1 MWRLCGGI
9 QPLDSY
15 KAAVELHDGI
25 VYLRWIRGAKV
36 TAKDARAVMAK
47 VSDLCSGRPRPLL
60 IDLARMESVE
70 HKAREIFAAAWPL
83 TRTAIVGASPVDRVI
98 ATFYLARY
106 SPVCPTR
113 FFSSF
118 ADALTWLGG
127 EASQVNRPQRF
138 LTDKDAL
145 NDGNGDESLSALDAN
160 AMLNALLGRLEGAL
174 EEAQVTANGL
184 PLFAVE
190 AKLTEKLQ
198 ALLPGVRFTAQDIRA
213 WAAEISS

>member
-1 MWRLCGGI
+1 MGI
-9 QPLDSY
+9 QPLDSD
-15 KAAVELHDGI
+15 KATVELHDGV

-36 TAKDARAVMAK
+36 TAKDACAVMTK
-47 VSDLCSGRPRPLL
+47 VSDLSSGHPRPLL
-60 IDLARMESVE
+60 VDMAGMESVE

-83 TRTAIVGASPVDRVI
+83 TRTAIVGASSVDRVV
-98 ATFYLARY
+98 ATFHMARH

-118 ADALTWLGG
+118 PAALTWLGG
-127 EASQVNRPQRF
+127 EASHVNKPRTF

-145 NDGNGDESLSALDAN
+145 KDGIGDEALSALDAN
-160 AMLNALLGRLEGAL
+160 DMLNALLGRLEGAL
-174 EEAQVTANGL
+174 EEAQVTANGM

-190 AKLTEKLQ
+190 AKLTERLQ

-213 WAAEISS
+213 WAAESSS